1 MSQLNLMTTRRFW
14 PMFWTMF
21 LGAFND
27 NVFKSSLMLLIT
39 YRDAQL
45 FGLLPEQMVALCGG
59 VFILPFFL
67 FSTTSGQLADRYPK
81 HTLTRF
87 VKLLEIGIMAL
98 AGVGFLLENLPL
110 LLATLFLMGAQ
121 STLFSPIK
129 YSILP
134 QLLREDELV
143 GGNALVSMGTFLSIL
158 LGTILG
164 GILIAQE
171 PGGPLYVSGVVL
183 CLAFAGYATARSM
196 GALPAQ
202 APHLQ
207 VVYNPITP
215 MLQIFRLVR
224 EVRSVYLS
232 ILAVAW
238 FWFYGAAIL
247 AILPK
252 YGKTLV
258 FGNEYVS
265 TFFLALFSVGIGVG
279 SMLCERMSGKK
290 LELGLV
296 PLGAFG
302 ITVFGFDL
310 FLVGHP
316 YTSTT
321 HPAELQGIW
330 DFLTGPSG
338 WRISFDLF
346 CLAAFGGFYIVPL
359 ATLIQQR
366 TADATRSRVIS
377 GGNILNALGMVLSAV
392 LLIVLYGRDWTI
404 PQIFLLLTGLNL
416 LVAFYVFSVVP
427 EFFYRFICWVLTS
440 ILYRMKP
447 VAEGR
452 IPEVGPAVLVCNHVS
467 FVDWIV
473 VAGAIRRPV
482 RFVMHHSFLK
492 LPFMG
497 FLCRSGKVIP
507 IASQK
512 ESPEILARA
521 YDLISEELEAGN
533 LVCIFPEGGI
543 TRDGM
548 IGPFKPGIER
558 IVQRNPVPVIPMALR
573 GLWGSLFSRRHPL
586 GRALRHPFRWL
597 RSPLDLAVGEPQ
609 APGEVTAETLR
620 EQVTALRGDLL

>member
-1 MSQLNLMTTRRFW
+1 MSQLKLMNNRRFW

-27 NVFKSSLMLLIT
+27 NVFKSALMLLIT
-39 YRDAQL
+39 YRDAHL

-67 FSTTSGQLADRYPK
+67 FSTTSGQLADKYPK
-81 HTLTRF
+81 HTLTRL
-87 VKLLEIGIMAL
+87 VKLLEIGIMGL
-98 AGVGFLLENLPL
+98 AAVGFLLENLPL
-110 LLATLFLMGAQ
+110 LLGTLFLMGAQ

-134 QLLREDELV
+134 QLLHEDELV

-164 GILIAQE
+164 GVLIAQD
-171 PGGPLYVSGVVL
+171 PGGPMAVSGLVL
-183 CLAFAGYATARSM
+183 FVALAGYAAARCM
-196 GALPAQ
+196 VHLKTQ
-202 APHLQ
+202 AADLQ
-207 VVYNPITP
+207 LIYNPVTP
-215 MLQIFRLVR
+215 MRQIFRLVR

-258 FGNEYVS
+258 FGDEYVS
-265 TFFLALFSVGIGVG
+265 TFFLALFSIGIGVG
-279 SMLCERMSGKK
+279 SMLCERMSGRK

-316 YTSTT
+316 YDSIAQ
-321 HPAELQGIW
+321 PAELQSILQ
-330 DFLTGPSG
+330 FLTGPGG
-338 WRISFDLF
+338 WRISLDLF
-346 CLAAFGGFYIVPL
+346 ALAAFGGFYIVPL
-359 ATLIQQR
+359 STLIQQR
-366 TADATRSRVIS
+366 TEDATRSRVIA

-392 LLIVLYGRDWTI
+392 LLILLYGRQWSI

-416 LVAFYVFSVVP
+416 LVSLYVFSVVP
-427 EFFYRFICWVLTS
+427 EFFYRFCCWVLTS
-440 ILYRMKP
+440 MLYRMKP
-447 VAEGR
+447 VPAGR
-452 IPEVGPAVLVCNHVS
+452 IPEEGAALLVCNHVS

-512 ESPEILARA
+512 ESPEILAQA
-521 YDLISEELEAGN
+521 YELIAAELAAGQ
-533 LVCIFPEGGI
+533 LVCIFPEGAI
-543 TRDGM
+543 TRDGQVA
-548 IGPFKPGIER
+548 PFKPGIER
-558 IVQRNPVPVIPMALR
+558 IIARDPVPVIPMALR
-573 GLWGSLFSRRHPL
+573 GLWGSLFSRKH
-586 GRALRHPFRWL
+586 GWGAALRHPLRWW
-597 RSPLDLAVGEPQ
+597 RSRLEIAVGDSV
-609 APGEVTAETLR
+609 AAGEVTADGMHAR
-620 EQVTALRGDLL
+620 VVALRGEVQ